1 MEEEYT
7 LIVCDR
13 PADAYRKKA
22 LSFMQ
27 RFRRCAFLIL
37 LGTPSLESLLRLSE
51 KDEKEWFKLKDRLT
65 QRTININVVGALAV
79 ASSSSFLTTPSPTR
93 FANWDREF
101 PYFCIAASN
110 GSAMLAVISGLGL
123 LIFLN
128 VMGPES
134 IKAAQKST
142 FRFVILVT
150 LLMMPLT
157 FLSASSLSAG
167 LAWIGAVWF
176 GDKIWMKLAVST
188 GCALFVL
195 TLFVITAALY

>member
-27 RFRRCAFLIL
+27 QFRRCAFLIL

-65 QRTININVVGALAV
+65 QRTVNINVVGALAV

-134 IKAAQKST
+134 IKVGMALCYL
-142 FRFVILVT
+142 F
-150 LLMMPLT
+150 LT
-157 FLSASSLSAG
+157 SG
-167 LAWIGAVWF
+167 PPPMT
-176 GDKIWMKLAVST
+176 K
-188 GCALFVL
+188 
-195 TLFVITAALY
+195 